1 MIFKYS
7 VLWTIK
13 FFICYATL
21 KSLKE
26 AQWVKLNMTMCI
38 VREPKWSH
46 EAYIRLDFLPIEHK
60 LLPTCNI
67 KQDA

>member
-1 MIFKYS
+1 MIFKSS
-7 VLWTIK
+7 VLWKIR

-26 AQWVKLNMTMCI
+26 AQWVKFNMTMCI

-46 EAYIRLDFLPIEHK
+46 EAYIRLDFLPKEHK

>member
-46 EAYIRLDFLPIEHK
+46 EAYIRLDFLPKEHK
-60 LLPTCNI
+60 LLQTCNI